1 MAQFLCNHRCLL
13 TKLTTMFKNYLKTAW
28 RNMQRN
34 KVNSILNISGLAIAM
49 ACVIMIVMYVRNE
62 LSYDNFFANA
72 DHLFQVN
79 MTVADNG
86 PENTTGGNTAPAV
99 GPALKDMYP
108 EVESYAR
115 VYRPGDV
122 VVRYDG
128 TAKAENFYSE
138 KNILAVDSGFLQIF
152 NYQLSQGSA
161 AACLQKPNSVVITE
175 ATAKKYFADKN
186 PIGKILLFDTD
197 RKPFVV
203 TAVLKNIPSNSSF
216 QFDMLAPISAYPEV
230 KKRSWNWGW
239 LQVNTW
245 VKLKNTIS

>member
-1 MAQFLCNHRCLL
+1 
-13 TKLTTMFKNYLKTAW
+13 MFKNYLKTAW

-49 ACVIMIVMYVRNE
+49 ACVIMIAMYVRDE
-62 LSYDNFFANA
+62 LSYDRFFANA

-79 MTVADNG
+79 LTVADNG
-86 PENTTGGNTAPAV
+86 TESTTGGNTAPAV

-108 EVESYAR
+108 EIESYTR
-115 VYRPGDV
+115 VYRPGDM

-128 TAKAENFYSE
+128 SAKTENFYSE
-138 KNILAVDSGFLQIF
+138 KNILAVDSNFLQLF
-152 NYQLSQGSA
+152 NYQVSQGDA
-161 AACLQKPNSVVITE
+161 ATCLKKPNSVVITE
-175 ATAKKYFADKN
+175 ATAKKYFSAGN

-216 QFDMLAPISAYPEV
+216 QFDMLAPV
-230 KKRSWNWGW
+230 
-239 LQVNTW
+239 
-245 VKLKNTIS
+245 